1 MKKPSPKSG
10 IRAWESELK
19 KLNAT
24 IRKAQRQG
32 IFIEETTIARPKR
45 ATEKQVTKL
54 TTIREQIKQRIKSV
68 EEERKKQRQRT
79 PEAIETH
86 TRKGGA
92 GDEEERN
99 ARTRYAKPKEDTKLT
114 PEQRAEVRREA
125 ARKAAQTRKKH
136 EAEMSPEQREN
147 LRKQRAERFKKA
159 IAKTRKEA
167 AKKAA
172 ETRRKKEEAMPPE
185 EREALR
191 KKRTEQ
197 LEKNIGRKKDEK
209 DLAPITDEE
218 APPATDKVSPTT
230 PQEEYYPKEAELVYL
245 KICREIE
252 EVVKY
257 NINDGAAHKLRN
269 LLDTAISENGY
280 VETMRR
286 ISTDVDEFEVDCEI
300 ILYSSD
306 IEAVERAF
314 NELEH
319 LLLGRALTVDEAKEF
334 EDLYDNMQ
342 PYDDLIPLELLE
354 EPPEF

>member
-10 IRAWESELK
+10 IRAWEAELK

-24 IRKAQRQG
+24 IRKAQKQG
-32 IFIEETTIARPKR
+32 IFIEETTIAKPKR

-54 TTIREQIKQRIKSV
+54 TAIREQIKQRIKSV

-79 PEAIETH
+79 PEEIETH

-92 GDEEERN
+92 EVEERS
-99 ARTRYAKPKEDTKLT
+99 ARTRYAKPKEDTRLT
-114 PEQRAEVRREA
+114 AEQLAEVRREA

-136 EAEMSPEQREN
+136 EAEMPAEQREN

-159 IAKTRKEA
+159 ISKTRKEA

-172 ETRRKKEEAMPPE
+172 ETRLKKEEAMLPE

-191 KKRTEQ
+191 KKRAEQ

-218 APPATDKVSPTT
+218 APPKYEQV
-230 PQEEYYPKEAELVYL
+230 YYPSAAELAYE
-245 KICREIE
+245 KINKYIDDIEKTITNAMDAEIHQ
-252 EVVKY
+252 
-257 NINDGAAHKLRN
+257 GARRLRD
-269 LLDTAISENGY
+269 LLNNAISEYGY
-280 VETMRR
+280 EEVMRR
-286 ISTDVDEFEVDCEI
+286 ISIDVDRFEVNAEV
-300 ILYSSD
+300 ILFDSD
-306 IEAVERAF
+306 RNHVEVAF
-314 NELEH
+314 NDMIKM
-319 LLLGRALTVDEAKEF
+319 LLGRPLSVEEAKEYGNI
-334 EDLYDNMQ
+334 YDNI
-342 PYDDLIPLELLE
+342 PSDEDLIPLDLLE

>member
-54 TTIREQIKQRIKSV
+54 TAIREQIKQRIKSV

-86 TRKGGA
+86 
-92 GDEEERN
+92 
-99 ARTRYAKPKEDTKLT
+99 ARTRYANPKEDTRLSLEESK
-114 PEQRAEVRREA
+114 EQRRAA
-125 ARKAAQTRKKH
+125 ARKAAETRKKR
-136 EAEMSPEQREN
+136 EAAMPPEKREA
-147 LRKQRAERFKKA
+147 LRKKRRERFLKA

-167 AKKAA
+167 AKKAV

-191 KKRTEQ
+191 KKRAGQ
-197 LEKNIGRKKDEK
+197 FEKNIGRKKDEK

-218 APPATDKVSPTT
+218 APPKYEQV
-230 PQEEYYPKEAELVYL
+230 YYPLAAELVYE
-245 KICREIE
+245 KIIRYIDDIEKTITNAMDAEIHQ
-252 EVVKY
+252 
-257 NINDGAAHKLRN
+257 GARLLRD
-269 LLDTAISENGY
+269 LLNNAISEYGY
-280 VETMRR
+280 EEVMRR
-286 ISTDVDEFEVDCEI
+286 ISIDVDRFEVNAEV
-300 ILYSSD
+300 ILYDSD
-306 IEAVERAF
+306 RNHVEVAV
-314 NELEH
+314 NDMIKM
-319 LLLGRALTVDEAKEF
+319 LLGRPLSVEEAKEYGNI
-334 EDLYDNMQ
+334 YDNI
-342 PYDDLIPLELLE
+342 PSDEDLIPIDLLE

>member
-10 IRAWESELK
+10 IRAWEAELK

-45 ATEKQVTKL
+45 ATKKQVTKL
-54 TTIREQIKQRIKSV
+54 TAIREQIKQRIKSV
-68 EEERKKQRQRT
+68 EEERKKQRQHT

-86 TRKGGA
+86 TR
-92 GDEEERN
+92 
-99 ARTRYAKPKEDTKLT
+99 TRYANPKEDTRLSLEESK
-114 PEQRAEVRREA
+114 EQRRAA
-125 ARKAAQTRKKH
+125 ARKAAETRKKR
-136 EAEMSPEQREN
+136 EAAMPPEKREA
-147 LRKQRAERFKKA
+147 LRKKRRERFLKA

-185 EREALR
+185 EKEALR
-191 KKRTEQ
+191 KKRAEQ

-218 APPATDKVSPTT
+218 APPTTDKVSPTT

-252 EVVKY
+252 EVIKY

-269 LLDTAISENGY
+269 LLDTAISENGF